1 MSMGL
6 WDSLGIAP
14 GQALVVV
21 LSAIGIALVLL
32 LLMRLLGQRSIARM
46 TTFDVAI
53 LLVLGSAGGRVIT
66 GYTPSLAAGVLAL
79 VILVLLRGL
88 ADSLART
95 AWGVRLIRNKP
106 LLLVRE
112 ERIIADNLKR
122 ARVSDG
128 ELWEALRLAG
138 IRNLSE
144 VALVIFESTG
154 SISVIR
160 KGAPLDPR
168 LLKEVKQ

>member
-1 MSMGL
+1 MSISL

-14 GQALVVV
+14 GQTLVVV
-21 LSAIGIALVLL
+21 LSTIGIALVLL
-32 LLMRLLGQRSIARM
+32 LLMRVLGQRSIARM

-95 AWGVRLIRNKP
+95 VWGVRLIRNKP

-112 ERIIADNLKR
+112 EHIIADNLKR

-144 VALVIFESTG
+144 VALVVFESTG

-168 LLKEVKQ
+168 LLNEVKQ

>member
-1 MSMGL
+1 M
-6 WDSLGIAP
+6 
-14 GQALVVV
+14 
-21 LSAIGIALVLL
+21 
-32 LLMRLLGQRSIARM
+32 
-46 TTFDVAI
+46 
-53 LLVLGSAGGRVIT
+53 
-66 GYTPSLAAGVLAL
+66 
-79 VILVLLRGL
+79 ILVLLRGL

-95 AWGVRLIRNKP
+95 AWGVRLIKNKP

-144 VALVIFESTG
+144 VALVVFESTG

-168 LLKEVKQ
+168 LLNEVKQ